1 MAFPSDTT
9 SAPVNTNFPDEHLFY
24 ITLDDPW
31 YDDLLVYLQTQK
43 FGNHLSRDDH
53 RRIRH
58 QAPHYLLIGDILYR
72 RGVDTILHR
81 CLTIDEAD
89 RVLNDCHSGACG
101 GHLSGMSTAQKIIR
115 VGYFWPTLFHDCIH
129 AVKRCEKC
137 QLYANKARAPPALL
151 HPVITIGPFC
161 KWGIDFMTCN
171 PPSNNGHKYIVVTV
185 DYFTKWAE
193 AMPTFNNTTDTA
205 VHFFF
210 NHVISHFGV
219 PLQLVSD
226 HGKHFENEIFIELS
240 SWLGFSHE
248 FASPYYPQSNGQ
260 VEAVNK
266 VLKTMLQCTVN
277 KHKTNWHHMLFSALW
292 AYRMAMK
299 ITTSFTPF
307 HLVHGVEA
315 TLPIECEIPTL
326 RTAIEL
332 LPDTAPMEQRLLNL
346 ESLDEDRRSSL
357 QNNEAA
363 KRWSKA
369 TFDRHVNLHSFHE
382 GDLVLAYDIAHDT
395 FGHGKFESLWHGP
408 YIIQHCLTKGAYILA
423 SPEGLS
429 LKEPINGLYLK
440 KFYA

>member
-1 MAFPSDTT
+1 
-9 SAPVNTNFPDEHLFY
+9 
-24 ITLDDPW
+24 
-31 YDDLLVYLQTQK
+31 
-43 FGNHLSRDDH
+43 
-53 RRIRH
+53 
-58 QAPHYLLIGDILYR
+58 
-72 RGVDTILHR
+72 
-81 CLTIDEAD
+81 
-89 RVLNDCHSGACG
+89 
-101 GHLSGMSTAQKIIR
+101 MSTAQKIIR
-115 VGYFWPTLFHDCIH
+115 ASYFWPTLFHDCIH
-129 AVKRCEKC
+129 AVKRCDKC

-151 HPVITIGPFC
+151 HPVITVGPFC

-171 PPSNNGHKYIVVTV
+171 PPSSNGHKYIIVAV
-185 DYFTKWAE
+185 DYFTKWVE
-193 AMPTFNNTTDTA
+193 AMPTFNNTADTA
-205 VHFFF
+205 TRFFF

-226 HGKHFENEIFIELS
+226 HGKHFENEIFVELS
-240 SWLGFSHE
+240 SRLGFSHE

-292 AYRMAMK
+292 AYR
-299 ITTSFTPF
+299 TTVKTATGFTPF

-363 KRWSKA
+363 KKWSKA
-369 TFDRHVNLHSFHE
+369 TFDRHVNLRSFNE

-395 FGHGKFESLWHGP
+395 LGHGKFESLWHGP
-408 YIIQHCLTKGAYILA
+408 YIIQHCLTKGTYILA
-423 SPEGLS
+423 SPEGHP
-429 LKEPINGLYLK
+429 LKEPVNGLYLK